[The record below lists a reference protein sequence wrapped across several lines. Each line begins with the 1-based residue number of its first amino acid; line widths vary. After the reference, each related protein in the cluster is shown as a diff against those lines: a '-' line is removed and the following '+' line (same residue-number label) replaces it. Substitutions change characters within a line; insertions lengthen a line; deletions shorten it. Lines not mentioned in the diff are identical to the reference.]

1 VESPRGSTLK
11 FKYDPERSVITLA
24 RPLPAG
30 LVYPFDWGFVPSTE
44 GPDGD
49 PVDAFVLWDASS
61 YPGIVLTCR
70 AIGVLRVE
78 QNSKEKKGRERND
91 RIAAMTVAAARWESI
106 RSVRDLSTRMREE
119 VEQFFLASVAFEKK
133 DAKILGWAGPRE
145 ALALVRTSR
154 APGFSA
160 PWSRGRTGQRRRLR
174 PTRR

>member
-1 VESPRGSTLK
+1 MVESPRGSTLK
-11 FKYDPERSVITLA
+11 LKYDPDRLVMTLA

-49 PVDAFVLWDASS
+49 PIDAFVLWDASS

-70 AIGVLRVE
+70 TIGVLQVE
-78 QNSKEKKGRERND
+78 QNAKNAKGRQRND
-91 RIAAMTVAAARWESI
+91 RIAAVPIEAARWESI
-106 RSVRDLSTRMREE
+106 RSVRDVSKRIRAE

-145 ALALVRTSR
+145 AIALVR
-154 APGFSA
+154 A
-160 PWSRGRTGQRRRLR
+160 R
-174 PTRR
+174 PA